1 MLRLLIVIGIML
13 LVPQVCRKIHL
24 PAIVGFILAGMA
36 IGPHGIDL
44 LGETPTVDTLGQ
56 MGMLYIML
64 QSGIEIDM
72 NDFSRYRQH
81 AFVFGLLSF
90 LLPFGVGYL
99 TSRLLLSFSPVTS
112 VLMGAMYGSHTL
124 MTYPILG
131 RYGVQKNRAVNIV
144 VGATMLAISL
154 SLIVLAVVK
163 ATQGEWSWISL
174 PMIALFLVVV
184 LWGIPMLAQAFLK
197 RVQEPIADFTFVMCA
212 LVFSAWLADV
222 AGLEA
227 ILGAFLCGVALNRH
241 VPNSSR
247 LMNNINLVGT
257 AVFVPL
263 FLLGVGFLIDVR
275 VFFSGAAV
283 WWIAGVMLASKL
295 LGKWLAAWLGQQ
307 FFHLTGDE
315 RELCFGLTHAAA
327 AGTLAVVTVGF
338 HMGLLSP
345 LVLNATVIMIL
356 LLCTLSSFVTEH
368 AAKKLALAE
377 EARLVSDR
385 EEDEWVV
392 LGDQHEQQKELAQL
406 AELREP
412 EFVGITG
419 WSEVLDT
426 IEHSHRSMVI
436 YHQKQPLQTIQR
448 ILVAVPRYAEKEHDF
463 ISCFGLVRRLSSE
476 IGARVLFFA
485 TEETQTALRALCN
498 REGKYLR
505 ASYREI
511 TDWEDVLMVGKEVQE
526 NDMVVIV
533 SARRST
539 VSYNPLF
546 EQIPSMLDRFFAG
559 YSWLLVYPEQGVGTR
574 NGDHILMDS
583 PQTSSTW
590 RIVSGV
596 KEFVLRQ
603 FRRLQR

>member
-36 IGPHGIDL
+36 IGPYGINL
-44 LGETPTVDTLGQ
+44 LGDTPTVNTLGQ

-99 TSRLLLSFSPVTS
+99 TSRWLLSFTPVTS

-163 ATQGEWSWISL
+163 ATQGEWSWLSL
-174 PMIALFLVVV
+174 PMMALFLIVV
-184 LWGIPMLAQAFLK
+184 LWGIPVVAQAFLK

-241 VPNSSR
+241 VPNSSK

-275 VFFSGAAV
+275 VFFSGTAV

-368 AAKKLALAE
+368 AAKNLALAE

-385 EEDEWVV
+385 DEDEWIVF
-392 LGDQHEQQKELAQL
+392 GEQHEQQKELALL

-412 EFVGITG
+412 EFVTTNGWTEIT
-419 WSEVLDT
+419 DT
-426 IEHSHRSMVI
+426 VEHSHRSMVV
-436 YHQKQPLQTIQR
+436 YHQRQPLQTIQR

-476 IGARVLFFA
+476 IGARVVFFA
-485 TEETQTALRALCN
+485 TEETQIALRALCN
-498 REGKYLR
+498 REGKYLK
-505 ASYREI
+505 ASFHEM
-511 TDWEDVLMVGKEVQE
+511 TDWEDVLMVGKEVHE
-526 NDMVVIV
+526 NDMVVMV

-546 EQIPSMLDRFFAG
+546 EQIPSMLDRFFPG

-574 NGDHILMDS
+574 NGDHILMEI
-583 PQTSSTW
+583 PQASRTWSLVTS
-590 RIVSGV
+590 V
-596 KEFVLRQ
+596 KQFLLRQ
-603 FRRLQR
+603 FRRLQH

>member
-36 IGPHGIDL
+36 IGPYGINL
-44 LGETPTVDTLGQ
+44 LGDTPTVNTLGQ

-99 TSRLLLSFSPVTS
+99 TSRLLLSFTPVTS

-163 ATQGEWSWISL
+163 ATQGEWSWLSL
-174 PMIALFLVVV
+174 PMMALFLIVV
-184 LWGIPMLAQAFLK
+184 LWGIPVVAQAFLK

-241 VPNSSR
+241 VPNSSK

-275 VFFSGAAV
+275 VFFSGTAV
-283 WWIAGVMLASKL
+283 WCIAGVMLASKL
-295 LGKWLAAWLGQQ
+295 LGKWLEAWLGQQ
-307 FFHLTGDE
+307 FFYLTGDE

-368 AAKKLALAE
+368 AAKNLALAE

-385 EEDEWVV
+385 DEDEWIVF
-392 LGDQHEQQKELAQL
+392 GEQHEQQKELALL

-412 EFVGITG
+412 EFVTTNGWTEIT
-419 WSEVLDT
+419 DT
-426 IEHSHRSMVI
+426 VEHSHRSMVV
-436 YHQKQPLQTIQR
+436 YHQRQPLQTIQR

-476 IGARVLFFA
+476 IGARVVFFA
-485 TEETQTALRALCN
+485 TEETQIALRALCN
-498 REGKYLR
+498 REGKYLK
-505 ASYREI
+505 ASFHEM
-511 TDWEDVLMVGKEVQE
+511 TDWEDVLMVGKEVHE
-526 NDMVVIV
+526 NDMVVMV

-546 EQIPSMLDRFFAG
+546 EQIPSMLDRFFPG

-574 NGDHILMDS
+574 NGDHILMDI
-583 PQTSSTW
+583 PQASRTWSLVTS
-590 RIVSGV
+590 V
-596 KEFVLRQ
+596 KQFLLRQ
-603 FRRLQR
+603 FRRLQH

>member
-36 IGPHGIDL
+36 IGPYGIDL
-44 LGETPTVDTLGQ
+44 LGETPTIDTLGQ

-184 LWGIPMLAQAFLK
+184 MGGVPMLAQAFLK

-212 LVFSAWLADV
+212 LVFSAWLAAA

-247 LMNNINLVGT
+247 LMSNINLVGS

-263 FLLGVGFLIDVR
+263 FLLGVGFLIDIR
-275 VFFSGAAV
+275 VFFSGTAV

-368 AAKKLALAE
+368 AAKKVALAE

-385 EEDEWVV
+385 DEDEWIVF
-392 LGDQHEQQKELAQL
+392 GEQHEQQKELALL

-412 EFVGITG
+412 EFVTTSGWTEIT
-419 WSEVLDT
+419 DT
-426 IEHSHRSMVI
+426 VEHSHRSMVV
-436 YHQKQPLQTIQR
+436 YHQRQPLQTIQR

-476 IGARVLFFA
+476 IGARVVFFA
-485 TEETQTALRALCN
+485 TEETQVALRALCN
-498 REGKYLR
+498 REGKYLQ
-505 ASYREI
+505 ASFHEM
-511 TDWEDVLMVGKEVQE
+511 TDWEDVLMVGKEVHE
-526 NDMVVIV
+526 NDLVVMV

-546 EQIPSMLDRFFAG
+546 EQIPSMLDRFFHG

-574 NGDHILMDS
+574 NGDHILMDI
-583 PQTSSTW
+583 PQASRTWSLVTS
-590 RIVSGV
+590 V
-596 KEFVLRQ
+596 KQFLLRQ
-603 FRRLQR
+603 FRRLQH

>member
-1 MLRLLIVIGIML
+1 ML

-36 IGPHGIDL
+36 IGPYGINL
-44 LGETPTVDTLGQ
+44 LGDTPTVNTLGQ

-99 TSRLLLSFSPVTS
+99 TSRLLLSFTPVTS

-163 ATQGEWSWISL
+163 ATQGEWSWLSL
-174 PMIALFLVVV
+174 PMMALFLIVV
-184 LWGIPMLAQAFLK
+184 LWGIPVVAQAFLK

-241 VPNSSR
+241 VPNSSK

-275 VFFSGAAV
+275 VFFSGTAV

-307 FFHLTGDE
+307 FFYLTGDE

-368 AAKKLALAE
+368 AAKNLALAE

-385 EEDEWVV
+385 DEDEWIVF
-392 LGDQHEQQKELAQL
+392 GEQHEQQKELALL

-412 EFVGITG
+412 EFVTTNGWTEIT
-419 WSEVLDT
+419 DT
-426 IEHSHRSMVI
+426 VEHSHRSMVV
-436 YHQKQPLQTIQR
+436 YHQRQPLQTIQR

-476 IGARVLFFA
+476 IGARVVFFA
-485 TEETQTALRALCN
+485 TEETQIALRALCN
-498 REGKYLR
+498 REGKYLK
-505 ASYREI
+505 ASFHEM
-511 TDWEDVLMVGKEVQE
+511 TDWEDVLMVGKEVHE
-526 NDMVVIV
+526 NDMVVMV

-546 EQIPSMLDRFFAG
+546 EQIPSMLDRFFPG

-574 NGDHILMDS
+574 NGDHILMDI
-583 PQTSSTW
+583 PQASRTWSLVTS
-590 RIVSGV
+590 V
-596 KEFVLRQ
+596 KQFLLRQ
-603 FRRLQR
+603 FRRLQH

>member
-36 IGPHGIDL
+36 IGPYGINL
-44 LGETPTVDTLGQ
+44 LGDTPTVNTLGQ

-90 LLPFGVGYL
+90 LLPFWVGYL
-99 TSRLLLSFSPVTS
+99 TSRLLLSFTPVTS

-163 ATQGEWSWISL
+163 ATQGEWSWLSL
-174 PMIALFLVVV
+174 PMMALFLIVV
-184 LWGIPMLAQAFLK
+184 LWGIPVAAQAFLK

-241 VPNSSR
+241 VPNSSK

-275 VFFSGAAV
+275 VFFSGTAV

-315 RELCFGLTHAAA
+315 CELCFGLTHAAA

-368 AAKKLALAE
+368 AAKNLALAE

-385 EEDEWVV
+385 DEDEWIVF
-392 LGDQHEQQKELAQL
+392 GEQHEQQKELALL

-412 EFVGITG
+412 EFVTTNGWTEIT
-419 WSEVLDT
+419 DT
-426 IEHSHRSMVI
+426 VEHSHRSMVV
-436 YHQKQPLQTIQR
+436 YHQRQPLQTIQR

-476 IGARVLFFA
+476 IGARVVFFA
-485 TEETQTALRALCN
+485 TEETQIALRALCN
-498 REGKYLR
+498 REGKYLK
-505 ASYREI
+505 ASFHEM
-511 TDWEDVLMVGKEVQE
+511 TDWEDVLMVGKEVHE
-526 NDMVVIV
+526 NDMVVMV

-546 EQIPSMLDRFFAG
+546 EQIPSMLDRFFPG

-574 NGDHILMDS
+574 NGDHILMDI
-583 PQTSSTW
+583 PQASRTWSLVTS
-590 RIVSGV
+590 V
-596 KEFVLRQ
+596 KQFLLRQ
-603 FRRLQR
+603 FRRLQH